1 MYMVDCQWRALHQD
15 GYKYLVSKKRE
26 RNKEKNWVGTSTLP
40 PSDPRRGNFLVQS
53 VKDSTNRLDDP
64 GKRHNFFSHFDT

>member
-26 RNKEKNWVGTSTLP
+26 RNKEKNWVGTCLYGLGYPRQPFPRVTL
-40 PSDPRRGNFLVQS
+40 GEVIF
-53 VKDSTNRLDDP
+53 
-64 GKRHNFFSHFDT
+64 

>member
-26 RNKEKNWVGTSTLP
+26 RNKEKNWVGTFLYGLGYPRQPFPRVTL
-40 PSDPRRGNFLVQS
+40 GEVIF
-53 VKDSTNRLDDP
+53 
-64 GKRHNFFSHFDT
+64 